1 MRRTI
6 DLSISIVV
14 VLAAAA
20 FALQQTYPNQ
30 PDMET
35 LLDNDRV
42 VVQRVTFPAGAW
54 QGEHSH
60 AGNQLAV
67 AITEVE
73 QIVKEGGKEST
84 RTLKPGEI
92 LWVDKVTHDHKV
104 MKSGTAVLITL
115 K

>member
-1 MRRTI
+1 MRRAI
-6 DLSISIVV
+6 SLSVFAV
-14 VLAAAA
+14 FVLAAAA
-20 FALQQTYPNQ
+20 FALQQTYPNL
-30 PDMET
+30 PDVPVVFE
-35 LLDNDRV
+35 NDQV
-42 VVQRVTFPAGAW
+42 IVQRIEFPTGSW

-84 RTLKPGEI
+84 RTLKPGEV
-92 LWVDKVTHDHKV
+92 LWVEKGTHDHKNV
-104 MKSGTAVLITL
+104 KAGMAVLITL

>member
-6 DLSISIVV
+6 ALSVSIVV
-14 VLAAAA
+14 ALAAAA
-20 FALQQTYPNQ
+20 FALQQTYPNE
-30 PDMET
+30 PDMEVI
-35 LLDNDRV
+35 LDNDRV
-42 VVQRVTFPAGAW
+42 VVQRVNFPAGTW

-60 AGNQLAV
+60 DGNQLAV

-84 RTLKPGEI
+84 RTLKPGEV
-92 LWVDKVTHDHKV
+92 LWVEKGTHDHKMV
-104 MKSGTAVLITL
+104 NAGTAVLITL

>member
-1 MRRTI
+1 MRRTLA
-6 DLSISIVV
+6 LSISIVA

-30 PDMET
+30 PEMET

-60 AGNQLAV
+60 PGNQLAV

-92 LWVDKVTHDHKV
+92 LWVDKGTHDHKV
-104 MKSGTAVLITL
+104 VKSGTAVLITI